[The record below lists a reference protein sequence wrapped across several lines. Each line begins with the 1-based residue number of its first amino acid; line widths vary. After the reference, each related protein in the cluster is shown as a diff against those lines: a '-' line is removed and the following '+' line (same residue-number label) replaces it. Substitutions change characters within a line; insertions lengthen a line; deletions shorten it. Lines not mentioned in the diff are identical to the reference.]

1 MNQYPY
7 VITVSSEKGGVGK
20 TTLATNLAVYLKA
33 LGEDL
38 PVSIFSFDNH
48 FTVDKMFGFAGQ
60 PLSGNVEDL
69 LAGAPI
75 KELLHT
81 GQFGVEYI
89 PSSGQLSLLK
99 SGIRGAMLLAKIFA
113 QSDLPGILIID
124 TRPELDILTQ
134 NALYAADRVIIPVKD
149 TPSLE
154 NCKNIFDLFEQKGM
168 NRKSLSLIPCLID
181 SRVKFEGIFK
191 DQKSLL
197 KGYAVNRGFRCF
209 DSFIPK
215 SPKVDS
221 LNTNPDGR
229 VYPILTNAR
238 GTEVHNQFSQFAR
251 TILAEYRETAEPRSL
266 LYHQWLMEEDER
278 KRAEYET
285 RLTGLQSHCLLCGES
300 FSRDGADSRGF
311 YFEASDGG
319 SCGHLDERCF
329 VKFLL
334 ATVHNLDQEFT
345 EDDPTWIMFKNAN
358 RESAFAFRPHENG
371 AGKVVEFSRFTLQGE
386 LLSKKSYPLKEKS
399 GGIFSREKNPLHSLM
414 IDTLEEQDGRFRDA
428 SSSFNRS
435 IRSDQRR
442 YSPKRTTAASAGS
455 NNRYPNSFPDC
466 HFDQQEKSCNC
477 QPSVLIRETA
487 SPE

>member
-48 FTVDKMFGFAGQ
+48 FTVDKMFGFSGQ
-60 PLSGNVEDL
+60 PITGSVEDL
-69 LAGAPI
+69 LTGVPI
-75 KELLHT
+75 RDLLHT
-81 GQFGVEYI
+81 GQFGIEYI
-89 PSSGQLSLLK
+89 PSSANLAALK
-99 SGIRGAMLLAKIFA
+99 SGIRGSMILAKIFA
-113 QSDLPGILIID
+113 QSELPGILIID

-134 NALYAADRVIIPVKD
+134 NALYAADRVVIPVKD
-149 TPSLE
+149 MPSLE

-168 NRKSLSLIPCLID
+168 NRKSLSLIPCLVD
-181 SRVKFEGIFK
+181 SRVKYDGLFR
-191 DQKSLL
+191 DQKTLL

-209 DSFIPK
+209 DNFIPK

-251 TILAEYRETAEPRSL
+251 TILAEYRETPEPRSL
-266 LYHQWLMEEDER
+266 LYHQWLMSEDQRRRE
-278 KRAEYET
+278 EYEA
-285 RLTGLQSHCLLCGES
+285 RLTGLKSHCLLCGES
-300 FSRDGADSRGF
+300 FSRPGADSRAF

-334 ATVHNLDQEFT
+334 ATIHNLDQDFAA
-345 EDDPTWIMFKNAN
+345 DDPTWVMFKNAT
-358 RESAFAFRPHENG
+358 REAAFAFRPREDG
-371 AGKVVEFSRFTLQGE
+371 AGRVVEFYRFSLQGE
-386 LLSKKSYPLKEKS
+386 LLARKNYPLKEKI
-399 GGIFSREKNPLHSLM
+399 GGIFSREKNPLHSFML
-414 IDTLEEQDGRFRDA
+414 DTLEETGGRFRNA
-428 SSSFNRS
+428 FLFVQPINPHKPEA
-435 IRSDQRR
+435 ILAEENYRR
-442 YSPKRTTAASAGS
+442 FSRLK
-455 NNRYPNSFPDC
+455 
-466 HFDQQEKSCNC
+466 QQVAE
-477 QPSVLIRETA
+477 QIT
-487 SPE
+487 

>member
-7 VITVSSEKGGVGK
+7 IITVSSEKGGVGK

-60 PLSGNVEDL
+60 PITGNVEDL
-69 LAGAPI
+69 LTGVPI
-75 KELLHT
+75 TELLHT

-89 PSSGQLSLLK
+89 PSSGHLSELK
-99 SGIRGAMLLAKIFA
+99 GAIRGAMILAKLFA
-113 QSDLPGILIID
+113 QSNLPGIVIID

-149 TPSLE
+149 SPSLE

-168 NRKSLSLIPCLID
+168 NRKSLALIPCLTD
-181 SRVKFEGIFK
+181 SRVKFEGLFK

-197 KGYAVNRGFRCF
+197 KGFAVSRGFRCF
-209 DSFIPK
+209 DNFIPK

-251 TILAEYRETAEPRSL
+251 TILAEYRETTEPRSL
-266 LYHQWLMEEDER
+266 LYHQWLMTEDVR
-278 KRAEYET
+278 KRADYET
-285 RLTGLQSHCLLCGES
+285 RLTGLKSNCLLCGES
-300 FSRDGADSRGF
+300 FNRGSEVRRSF
-311 YFEASDGG
+311 YYETSDGG
-319 SCGHLDERCF
+319 ACGYLDESCF

-334 ATVHNLDQEFT
+334 ATIHNLDQDFAA
-345 EDDPTWIMFKNAN
+345 DDPTWLMFKNATT
-358 RESAFAFRPHENG
+358 ESAFAFRPRET
-371 AGKVVEFSRFTLQGE
+371 ATGKSVDFCRFTLQGE
-386 LLSKKSYPLKEKS
+386 LLSKKSYPLKEKV

-414 IDTLEEQDGRFRDA
+414 IETLEEQGGSFRD
-428 SSSFNRS
+428 SFLFVQPINPVKPEA
-435 IRSDQRR
+435 ILADENYRR
-442 YSPKRTTAASAGS
+442 FSRLK
-455 NNRYPNSFPDC
+455 
-466 HFDQQEKSCNC
+466 QQVSEHIS
-477 QPSVLIRETA
+477 
-487 SPE
+487 